1 MVVVEVLALWAER
14 SMALEMLGT
23 SALGSDGVVG
33 FLGSQLDFDSL
44 ETAVLVRG
52 LTEIE
57 TAGWVAGGVL
67 DFSFTLL

>member
-33 FLGSQLDFDSL
+33 FLGSQLDSGSL

-57 TAGWVAGGVL
+57 TAG
-67 DFSFTLL
+67 